1 MNILHKGLATNF
13 FSLSLVQVAN
23 SVLPIITFPIVARII
38 GPEKFGAI
46 NFAGAAVTYFT
57 LLINYGFDLSSTRT
71 IAKNKDNIAERDR
84 VFSEVLFAK
93 LLLLILSIVIFII
106 TLLSIPQFWAE
117 KKLFVFTFLTCFS
130 AVITP
135 NWFYQGMQQLY
146 QVAIFNFITK
156 LLFTISIIFF
166 IKEQGDYVL
175 QPLILGLASILTAA
189 ASFIW
194 AVRKYSISIHRV
206 SLKKIYSVLWT
217 EKMIF
222 FSGVVINLYT
232 TTNIIMLGL
241 VQTTKDVAFFSA
253 ASKMIIISQT
263 LISMPLSQALFPVIG
278 ESFGQGRLNGIDK
291 LKRITPFITVFT
303 FTAGIL
309 LWFSAPLIIQIFFGS
324 AFGEAVIVLRILSFV
339 PLIIAISDLLGI
351 QTMINLNMDKAFF
364 KITSFGALFGLLLNF
379 FFSKNFGAQG
389 TAWAWVLS
397 EIVITFCM
405 WLFLSYNQIQLFD
418 SRYFRYNYFMEVARP
433 FMYFIKKKVSKS

>member
-46 NFAGAAVTYFT
+46 NFAGAAITYFT

-71 IAKNKDNIAERDR
+71 IAKNKDNILERNR

-93 LLLLILSIVIFII
+93 LLLLAFSTGIFII
-106 TLLSIPQFWAE
+106 TLFSIPQFWAE
-117 KKLFVFTFLTCFS
+117 KKLFIFTFLTCFS

-156 LLFTISIIFF
+156 LLFTVAIIFA

-175 QPLILGLASILTAA
+175 QPLILSIASILTAA
-189 ASFIW
+189 GSFIW
-194 AVRKYSISIHRV
+194 AIRKYQISIQIIN
-206 SLKKIYSVLWT
+206 LKKILSVLWT

-232 TTNIIMLGL
+232 TANIIMLGL

-253 ASKMIIISQT
+253 AAKMIIISQT
-263 LISMPLSQALFPVIG
+263 LISMPLSQSLFPVIG

-291 LKRITPFITVFT
+291 IKRITPFITVFT
-303 FTAGIL
+303 FIAGIF
-309 LWFSAPLIIQIFFGS
+309 LWIAAPLIIQIFFGS

-351 QTMINLNMDKAFF
+351 QTMINLNMDKPFF
-364 KITSFGALFGLLLNF
+364 KITFFGALLGLLLNF
-379 FFSKNFGAQG
+379 FLSKQFGAQG

-397 EIVITFCM
+397 EIAITFCM
-405 WLFLSYNQIQLFD
+405 WLFLFYNQIQLFD
-418 SRYFRYNYFMEVARP
+418 STYFRYNHFMEVARP
-433 FMYFIKKKVSKS
+433 FIYFIKQKVYKS